1 MSLDIGVATVT
12 HIFMLSNCTCGGY
25 SVRYGD
31 EYQEKRTI
39 HSRSREE
46 DGRSREFL
54 GTKEDEVFLRASGR
68 FQQGVA
74 VVLSPGRP
82 RQP

>member
-1 MSLDIGVATVT
+1 MYAFKLV
-12 HIFMLSNCTCGGY
+12 CGGY

-31 EYQEKRTI
+31 EYQEKRTTL
-39 HSRSREE
+39 SRSRGE
-46 DGRSREFL
+46 DGHESKSFW

-74 VVLSPGRP
+74 AVLSPEG
-82 RQP
+82 